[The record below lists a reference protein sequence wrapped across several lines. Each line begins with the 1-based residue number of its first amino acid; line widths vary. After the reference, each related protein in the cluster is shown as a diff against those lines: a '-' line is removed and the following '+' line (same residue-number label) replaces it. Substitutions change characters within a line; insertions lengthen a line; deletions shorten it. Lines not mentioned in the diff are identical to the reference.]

1 MKKILSLFLTILFC
15 LSTCV
20 CSFHASADTACN
32 SANAIAYK
40 QGSAP
45 WNVYVY
51 GKKAIGPTGCGI
63 LSSVNA
69 IHYLNGIFDTIPKAD
84 EAVKAIAD
92 YAYAIDAYNGT
103 VGGGTARER
112 LFGTEI
118 SNPPPLVKKFGEVY
132 HFKMLQNWTEKWN
145 YENVFHNDPYFDD
158 REYTNIYVK
167 NQTKLKNYLAGDAVA
182 IAHVPGHFVCLADY
196 DPVTDRFLLLDC
208 APADKRHNTNKPID
222 WYTAE
227 DLSGGWPSLT
237 VGGYCV
243 LQSTLPSAPVTYPYV
258 DGKDVVLYDGDETV
272 GISGAYHTTVSLDS
286 IVKTSGDSSLSMTCT
301 DPADDAENTKIGGMM
316 MQKMDESVNLKNC
329 TYLTY
334 DLYLSRDMIG
344 SNELCVDLG
353 SDNFDGIQMRV
364 PLDGYTVGW
373 HKMIHKISDFTTMES
388 SVDQSRI
395 NRMRMTWINGE
406 DVTDDT
412 VIKID
417 NVRASKFSYQY
428 PYDNTVGTMLYDG
441 ESVSDVIPSYGTAV
455 SLSNIVEEGSHSLKM
470 DITDPS
476 SYLEEKIS
484 GQVNIPVETFDLT
497 NCKYIRLN
505 LFLGQDMKG
514 EHTFKIELFSEN
526 GERFYIERLISD
538 RAQGWYRFSL
548 QPKRFITTADAA
560 DWSKIN
566 NIRLSWINNAGLTTP
581 HYFLVD
587 NICVYRD
594 NSSEVPTLD
603 FSSPANLGDTFKSKL
618 KVQNGMNVAI
628 DRSDVVLA
636 AEGKDETQY
645 WEFVRQ
651 TDGSYTIENLS
662 NGKFLTV
669 ADDRLSGEFFYGNLN
684 DDDMINAVD
693 ALLVLQIAVGK
704 YKPSS
709 EQELLGDV
717 NGDGNIDA
725 VDALQVLQYSVG
737 KLERFP
743 VAVEASDVKQLASY
757 DSSVMQQVSLPSYES
772 EGQAE
777 ASLTDVCV
785 ADKNKSLK
793 QKWFIYTC
801 GTSVVLRPVG
811 IENNVLEFE
820 TDNVREW
827 LNVQIGIFANKD
839 NQKFN
844 IQPIN
849 DDLN

>member
-1 MKKILSLFLTILFC
+1 
-15 LSTCV
+15 
-20 CSFHASADTACN
+20 
-32 SANAIAYK
+32 
-40 QGSAP
+40 
-45 WNVYVY
+45 
-51 GKKAIGPTGCGI
+51 
-63 LSSVNA
+63 
-69 IHYLNGIFDTIPKAD
+69 
-84 EAVKAIAD
+84 
-92 YAYAIDAYNGT
+92 
-103 VGGGTARER
+103 
-112 LFGTEI
+112 
-118 SNPPPLVKKFGEVY
+118 
-132 HFKMLQNWTEKWN
+132 
-145 YENVFHNDPYFDD
+145 
-158 REYTNIYVK
+158 
-167 NQTKLKNYLAGDAVA
+167 
-182 IAHVPGHFVCLADY
+182 
-196 DPVTDRFLLLDC
+196 
-208 APADKRHNTNKPID
+208 
-222 WYTAE
+222 
-227 DLSGGWPSLT
+227 

-258 DGKDVVLYDGDETV
+258 DGKDVVMYDGDETV
-272 GISGAYHTTVSLDS
+272 GVSGAYHTTVSLDS

-388 SVDQSRI
+388 SVEQSRI

-548 QPKRFITTADAA
+548 QPKRFITTADSA

-636 AEGKDETQY
+636 ADGKDETQY

-669 ADDRLSGEFFYGNLN
+669 ADDRLSGELFYGNLN

-725 VDALQVLQYSVG
+725 VDALQVLQHSVG

-743 VAVEASDVKQLASY
+743 VSVEASDVKQLASY

-811 IENNVLEFE
+811 TENNVLEFE